1 MNYISPSRQVGTC
14 RQIHPDPSS
23 RGGVHWL
30 LALLV
35 VLASFSPQLSGE
47 SKKGAGERQKDEWAS
62 LFDGKTLNGWSVHSG
77 FAKYHVEDGAIV
89 GTTVKG
95 SPNTFLCTDREY
107 GDFIL
112 EFEVHLDP
120 RLNSG
125 VQIRSNIAEKEKVF
139 VFSGRDGT
147 PQKRV
152 VPPDRVYGYQVEIAT
167 EKIGSSGSIYD
178 EARRAFMLASTTSD
192 PAASKAFKDGQ
203 WNKFRIECKGDRI
216 RTWINNI
223 PCVDLRD
230 GMTSRGIIG
239 LQVHGVGKD
248 AIPYQVRWRN
258 IRIQAEEQ
266 GVEPP
271 VVSGWESVLRC
282 TPAWTGPRMEDG
294 RPYVPDSILERMKNV
309 SVTMAWSVVRGAGYN
324 NCYENAAGWVIM
336 YPDEAI
342 VGRVLTAQYMPSHP
356 DFNRAIMSQGRAEG
370 RIGNSNSW
378 PIDMLKKGDVYVAD
392 CFGKVLDGTLIG
404 DNLGNAIYANS
415 GNGVI
420 FDAGV
425 RDLEGLEAIKG
436 FNAWHKGADPSFLRE
451 VMLTSI
457 NVPIRIGRA
466 IACPGDVVLAKRE
479 GIVFI
484 PAHLAEKVV
493 TESEAMM
500 LRDMF
505 GHQRLKEGKY
515 TPGQIDGRWS
525 PEIQNDF
532 RSWLKQNIDE
542 LPVPRDVIEGILNP
556 KTRNW

>member
-1 MNYISPSRQVGTC
+1 
-14 RQIHPDPSS
+14 
-23 RGGVHWL
+23 
-30 LALLV
+30 
-35 VLASFSPQLSGE
+35 
-47 SKKGAGERQKDEWAS
+47 
-62 LFDGKTLNGWSVHSG
+62 
-77 FAKYHVEDGAIV
+77 
-89 GTTVKG
+89 
-95 SPNTFLCTDREY
+95 
-107 GDFIL
+107 
-112 EFEVHLDP
+112 
-120 RLNSG
+120 
-125 VQIRSNIAEKEKVF
+125 VQIRSKIAKEQMLF
-139 VFSGRDGT
+139 VFSGRDGK
-147 PQKRV
+147 PQRRKI
-152 VPPDRVYGYQVEIAT
+152 PPDRVYGYQVEIAT
-167 EKIGSSGSIYD
+167 EKTGSSGSIYD
-178 EARRAFMLASTTSD
+178 EARRAFMLASTTSSTGPLPGD

-216 RTWINNI
+216 RTWINDV

-230 GMTSRGIIG
+230 SMTSRGIIG

-248 AIPYQVRWRN
+248 DTAYQVRWRN
-258 IRIQAEEQ
+258 IRIQAEDQ

-271 VVSGWESVLRC
+271 VVSGRESVLRC
-282 TPAWTGPRMEDG
+282 TPAWTGKRMEDG
-294 RPYVPDSILERMKNV
+294 RPYVPDDILERMKNV
-309 SVTMAWSVVRGAGYN
+309 SVTMAWSVVRGAGYR
-324 NCYENAAGWVIM
+324 NCYENAAGWVVM
-336 YPDEAI
+336 YTDKAI

-370 RIGNSNSW
+370 RIGSSNSW
-378 PIDMLKKGDVYVAD
+378 PIDMLQKGDVYVAD
-392 CFGKVLDGTLIG
+392 CFGKVVDGTLIG

-420 FDAGV
+420 FDGGV

-436 FNAWHKGADPSFLRE
+436 FNAWYKGADPSYLRE
-451 VMLTSI
+451 VMMTAI

-493 TESEAMM
+493 TQSEAMM

-515 TPGQIDGRWS
+515 TPGQIDSRWT

-532 RSWLKQNIDE
+532 RTWLKSNIDE

>member
-1 MNYISPSRQVGTC
+1 MNHSKIYCLTPLEINIPYRKSGRFLTGL
-14 RQIHPDPSS
+14 I
-23 RGGVHWL
+23 
-30 LALLV
+30 ALLV
-35 VLASFSPQLSGE
+35 VMAGFCFAGPQDAYGQE
-47 SKKGAGERQKDEWAS
+47 QEKDEWVS

-77 FAKYHVEDGAIV
+77 FAKYHIEDGAIV

-112 EFEVHLDP
+112 EFEVRLDP

-125 VQIRSNIAEKEKVF
+125 VQIRSNIAEEEKVF
-139 VFSGRDGT
+139 VFGGADGKL
-147 PQKRV
+147 QRRK

-167 EKIGSSGSIYD
+167 EKRGSSGSIYD
-178 EARRAFMLASTTSD
+178 EARRAFMLAGTTSD
-192 PAASKAFKDGQ
+192 PAAGKAFKDGQ

-216 RTWINNI
+216 RTWINDV

-248 AIPYQVRWRN
+248 ATAYQVRWRN
-258 IRIQAEEQ
+258 IRIQAEDQ

-271 VVSGWESVLRC
+271 VVSGREAVLRC
-282 TPAWTGPRMEDG
+282 TPAWTGKRMEDG
-294 RPYVPDSILERMKNV
+294 RPYVPDDILERMKNV
-309 SVTMAWSVVRGAGYN
+309 SVTMAWSIVRGAGYR
-324 NCYENAAGWVIM
+324 NCYENAAGWIIM

-342 VGRVLTAQYMPSHP
+342 VGRVLTTQYMPSHP
-356 DFNRAIMSQGRAEG
+356 DYNRAIMRQGHAEG
-370 RIGNSNSW
+370 RIGSSNSW
-378 PIDMLKKGDVYVAD
+378 PIDMLQKGDVYVAD
-392 CFGKVLDGTLIG
+392 CFGKVVDGTLIG
-404 DNLGNAIYANS
+404 DNLGNAIYAKS

-425 RDLEGLEAIKG
+425 RDLEGIEAIKG
-436 FNAWHKGADPSFLRE
+436 FNAWHKGADPSYLRE
-451 VMLTSI
+451 VMMTAI

-484 PAHLAEKVV
+484 PAYLAAKVV
-493 TESEAMM
+493 TESEAIA

-505 GHQRLKEGKY
+505 GHQRLKEGRY
-515 TPGQIDGRWS
+515 TPGQIDRKWT
-525 PEIQNDF
+525 PVIQNDF
-532 RSWLKQNIDE
+532 RNWLKSNIDE
-542 LPVPRDVIEGILNP
+542 LPVPRDVIEGVLDP

>member
-1 MNYISPSRQVGTC
+1 MNHTRISSLIV
-14 RQIHPDPSS
+14 
-23 RGGVHWL
+23 L
-30 LALLV
+30 LFI
-35 VLASFSPQLSGE
+35 LASFSF
-47 SKKGAGERQKDEWAS
+47 ARERQRDEWVS

-77 FAKYHVEDGAIV
+77 FAKYHVEDDAIV
-89 GTTVKG
+89 GTTVEG
-95 SPNTFLCTDREY
+95 SPNSFLCTDRQY
-107 GDFIL
+107 GDFVL
-112 EFEVHLDP
+112 EFEVRLDP

-125 VQIRSNIAEKEKVF
+125 VQIRSMIVEAEKVF
-139 VFSGRDGT
+139 VFSGRDGAPRRQT
-147 PQKRV
+147 IPS
-152 VPPDRVYGYQVEIAT
+152 DRVYGYQVEIAT
-167 EKIGSSGSIYD
+167 EKSGSSGSIYD
-178 EARRAFMLASTTSD
+178 EARRAFMLASTKSD
-192 PAASKAFKDGQ
+192 PEASKAFKDGQ

-216 RTWINNI
+216 RTWINDV

-248 AIPYQVRWRN
+248 AAAYQVRWRN
-258 IRIQAEEQ
+258 IRIQAEDE

-271 VVSGWESVLRC
+271 VISGRDNVLRC
-282 TPAWTGPRMEDG
+282 TPGWTGPRMEDG
-294 RPYVPDSILERMKNV
+294 RPYVPDDILKRMKNV
-309 SVTMAWSVVRGAGYN
+309 SVTQAWSIVRGAGYP
-324 NCYENAAGWVIM
+324 NCYENAAGWITM
-336 YPDEAI
+336 YPEKAI

-356 DFNRAIMSQGRAEG
+356 DYNRLIMRQGRAEG

-415 GNGVI
+415 GNGVV

-425 RDLEGLEAIKG
+425 RDLEGLEGIEG

-451 VMLTSI
+451 VMMTAI

-466 IACPGDVVLAKRE
+466 IACPGNVVLAKRE

-484 PAHLAEKVV
+484 PAHLAERVV
-493 TESEAMM
+493 MESEAIM

-505 GHQRLKEGKY
+505 GHQRLREGKY

-532 RSWLKQNIDE
+532 RSWLKKNIDE

-556 KTRNW
+556 ETRNW